1 MSRPAPTE
9 KLQLLLVVSA
19 MAGAIVLYVA
29 LAAFLV
35 SSAEG
40 EPPPRP
46 ALLRPI
52 LLGAAFALVVAAAFV
67 TPVVRSG
74 APASSLPPA
83 AVFRSRVLSA
93 AAIAEAGAIV
103 GLVLAF
109 LERRLLDAAL
119 PAAAALA
126 LLALHVVPNGLRYF
140 AARERDAAAPLPLSP
155 E

>member
-19 MAGAIVLYVA
+19 MAAAIVLYVG

-40 EPPPRP
+40 PARP
-46 ALLRPI
+46 LSPLLRPL

-74 APASSLPPA
+74 APASTLPPPA
-83 AVFRSRVLSA
+83 AFRSRVLAA
-93 AAIAEAGAIV
+93 AAIAEGGSIV

-109 LERRLLDAAL
+109 LERRILDAAL

-140 AARERDAAAPLPLSP
+140 AARERDAGAPPPLSP